1 MEEKLLPEEIE
12 LSEVVLS
19 KTNHAFDLIRQ
30 EDCVAMKKETIEG
43 GKFRSLQ
50 LWVCVYWGSAVS
62 VSLPQFIIIGAEE

>member
-30 EDCVAMKKETIEG
+30 EDCVAMKK
-43 GKFRSLQ
+43 RNNRRCRNSSLLGQ
-50 LWVCVYWGSAVS
+50 RNEW
-62 VSLPQFIIIGAEE
+62 